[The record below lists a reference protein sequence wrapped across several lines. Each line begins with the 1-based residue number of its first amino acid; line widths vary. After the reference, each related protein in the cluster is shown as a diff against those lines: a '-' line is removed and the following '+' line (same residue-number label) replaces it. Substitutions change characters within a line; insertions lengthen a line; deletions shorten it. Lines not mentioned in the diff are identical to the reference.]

1 MKLFKR
7 RDFIAGSLVGLGMG
21 ALAAC
26 EQAPTFNT
34 SRRQQKQ
41 TLRMVT
47 TWPKN
52 FPGLGASAERFAKAV
67 AQASDGTL
75 KIQVFAAG
83 ELVPALESF
92 DAVSQG
98 AADLYH
104 GSEYYWQGKT
114 PAFNFFTAI
123 PFGMTAIE
131 FNGWIYSGGGQAL
144 WDKLSARFN
153 IKPFVVANTGTQMG
167 GWFNRPITSTN
178 DLRGLKI
185 RAPGLGGEIYR
196 QLGATPVT
204 LPGSEIFTA
213 MQSGKIDAAEWVG
226 PWNDLT
232 FGFQQLA
239 SYCYWP
245 GFHEPSA
252 AIAVGVNLN
261 TWNKL
266 SPSHQA
272 LIENVARGENAY
284 SYAEYMWQNAQAL
297 QTLKEKYN
305 VNFRAFPK
313 RIMDGFYRASQKV
326 LKNISAKDAETATIY
341 AAYQKAQ
348 QNLLPWT
355 RVAEQAIF
363 DLRNNNE

>member
-1 MKLFKR
+1 MKNLKR
-7 RDFIAGSLVGLGMG
+7 RDFLAGGLVGLGMG

-26 EQAPTFNT
+26 EETPAFTT
-34 SRRQQKQ
+34 SKRKSK
-41 TLRMVT
+41 TKLRMVT

-52 FPGLGASAERFAKAV
+52 FPGLGASAERV
-67 AQASDGTL
+67 AQEISKASDGTL
-75 KIQVFAAG
+75 EVKVFAAG

-123 PFGMTAIE
+123 PFGMTATE
-131 FNGWIYSGGGQAL
+131 FNAWIYSGGGQAA
-144 WDKLSARFN
+144 WDKLSAKFN
-153 IKPFVVANTGTQMG
+153 IKPFIVANTGTQMG
-167 GWFNRPITSTN
+167 GWFNKPITSRS

-204 LPGSEIFTA
+204 LPGSEIFPA

-239 SYCYWP
+239 RYCYWP

-252 AIAVGVNLN
+252 AIALGINLSV
-261 TWNKL
+261 WNKL
-266 SPSHQA
+266 SPQHQA
-272 LIENVARGENAY
+272 IIENVARGETTY
-284 SYAEYMWQNAQAL
+284 SYSEYTWQNAVAF
-297 QTLKEKYN
+297 QTLKERYK
-305 VNFRAFPK
+305 VNFRPFPQ
-313 RIMDGFYRASQKV
+313 RLMDSFYRASQKV
-326 LKNISAKDAETATIY
+326 LANISEKDADTKLIY
-341 AAYQKAQ
+341 DLYLKAQ
-348 QNLLPWT
+348 ANLDPWT
-355 RVAEQAIF
+355 KVAEFAIL
-363 DLRNNNE
+363 DLRNN